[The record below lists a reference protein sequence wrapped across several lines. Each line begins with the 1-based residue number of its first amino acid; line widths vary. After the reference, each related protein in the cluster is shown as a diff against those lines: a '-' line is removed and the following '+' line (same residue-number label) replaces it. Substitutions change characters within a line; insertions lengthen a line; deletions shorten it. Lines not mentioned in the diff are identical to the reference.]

1 MRTKIGVFL
10 ASCAVATLVL
20 TCANLANAAKP
31 DTNPGNGMLGNGKP
45 GTPLVINTDSNTDKV
60 TGKPVDSGKPVA
72 SGDPVGTNK
81 PAETGKPSDISK
93 DFVNAK
99 NDATGKPVTA
109 EGKATFGNPVKLTG
123 AQKKAAALAKAAEL
137 KDNGNKVQYIIRFN
151 EAADP
156 GNEISALRSAKATV
170 GKQFS
175 KVFKGVVAGL
185 TDKQR
190 AAFAKRGTVA
200 SITEDAEVTA
210 TETQISPAAW
220 GIDRI
225 DQTALPLS
233 SSYSYS
239 SNGSGVQI
247 YVVDTG
253 IRSSHAEFTGRVS
266 AGYSSIT
273 DTNGTEDCNG
283 HGTHVSSI
291 AAGTNYGVAKAATL
305 IPVRVLGCDGSGSI
319 SGVIAGLDWIA
330 GQYVDGTP
338 AVVNMS
344 LGGGA
349 NSSLDAAVNSLINR
363 GITVVAAAGNSKV
376 DSCTSSP
383 ARVSGAITVAA
394 TTNTD
399 TFASYSNFGSCVD
412 LAAPGSA
419 INAAWFT
426 GDTAT
431 AVLSGTSMASPHV
444 AGVAALLLA
453 GGFQQPNIVALALTD
468 AATKDVISSL
478 PAGTVNAL
486 LYANPAGIGI
496 PVAKAPAAPVSVSA
510 VAGKRAATVTWVQ
523 ADNSLNP
530 LVSQTVRVWAGGN
543 VVGTLRVA
551 ANATTAVLKLRAGV
565 TYAFTVVASNATS
578 SSVDSP
584 LSNSV
589 VPTNK

>member
-1 MRTKIGVFL
+1 MRTKLAVFFA
-10 ASCAVATLVL
+10 ASAVTALVL
-20 TCANLANAAKP
+20 TGSNLAQAAKP
-31 DTNPGNGMLGNGKP
+31 DTAPGNSGNGKQ
-45 GTPLVINTDSNTDKV
+45 GGSLVINTDSNTDKV

-72 SGDPVGTNK
+72 TGDPVGVNK
-81 PAETGKPSDISK
+81 PVETGKPADIGK

-99 NDATGKPVTA
+99 KDSTGKPVTA

-123 AQKKAAALAKAAEL
+123 AEKKAAALAKAAE
-137 KDNGNKVQYIIRFN
+137 KKENGNKVQYIIRFN
-151 EAADP
+151 ESANP
-156 GNEISALRSAKATV
+156 GNEISALRSAKASV

-175 KVFKGVVAGL
+175 KVFNGVVAGL

-190 AAFAKRGTVA
+190 ANFAKRGTIA

-210 TETQISPAAW
+210 TETQISPSAW

-225 DQTALPLS
+225 DQTGLPLS
-233 SSYSYS
+233 SSYTYAST
-239 SNGSGVQI
+239 GSGVQI

-253 IRSSHAEFTGRVS
+253 IRASHSEFTGRVS
-266 AGYSSIT
+266 AGYSAIS
-273 DTNGTEDCNG
+273 DANGTEDCNG

-291 AAGTNYGVAKAATL
+291 AAGTNFGVAKAATL

-349 NSSLDAAVNSLINR
+349 SSSLDAAVNSLINR

-376 DSCTSSP
+376 DACTSSP
-383 ARVSGAITVAA
+383 ARVAGAITVAA

-419 INAAWFT
+419 INGAWIT
-426 GDTAT
+426 GDSAT
-431 AVLSGTSMASPHV
+431 AVLSGTSMAAPHV
-444 AGVAALLLA
+444 AGVAAVLLA
-453 GGFQQPNIVALALTD
+453 SGLQQPNIVSLALTD
-468 AATKDVISSL
+468 SATKDAVSSM
-478 PAGTVNAL
+478 PAGTVNSL

-496 PVAKAPAAPVSVSA
+496 PLAKAPLAPTSVSA
-510 VAGKRAATVTWVQ
+510 VAGKRAATVSWVQ
-523 ADNSLNP
+523 ADNRLNP
-530 LVSQTVRVWAGGN
+530 LVSQTVKVWAGGN
-543 VVGTLRVA
+543 VVGSLRVSA
-551 ANATTAVLKLRAGV
+551 VATSAVLKLRAGV
-565 TYAFTVVASNATS
+565 SYTFTVVASNATA

-584 LSNSV
+584 PSNVV